1 MEDLAILLEASEPR
15 LNRHRFWRIRMG
27 RDLFGLWHA
36 RVTFGRI
43 GRSGRTLRYDFG
55 SQDEAEAFVRAGL
68 KRRRGARRRCGAA
81 YRLIETS
88 PGRTALTEQQIAGL
102 IQFFDGAAKP

>member
-1 MEDLAILLEASEPR
+1 MEELAILLEACAPR
-15 LNRHRFWRIRMG
+15 LNRHRFWRVRMG

-55 SQDEAEAFVRAGL
+55 SQEEAEAFVRAGL
-68 KRRRGARRRCGAA
+68 KRRRGAPRRCGAA
-81 YRLIETS
+81 YRLIEASTG
-88 PGRTALTEQQIAGL
+88 PDGLAREDVPALISGKATT
-102 IQFFDGAAKP
+102 P

>member
-1 MEDLAILLEASEPR
+1 MEELAILLEACAPR
-15 LNRHRFWRIRMG
+15 LNRHRFWRVRMG

-55 SQDEAEAFVRAGL
+55 SQEEAKVFVKAGL
-68 KRRRGARRRCGAA
+68 RRRRGAPRRCGAA
-81 YRLIETS
+81 YRLIEASTE
-88 PGRTALTEQQIAGL
+88 PGGPDEEDILALI
-102 IQFFDGAAKP
+102 AAKGTR